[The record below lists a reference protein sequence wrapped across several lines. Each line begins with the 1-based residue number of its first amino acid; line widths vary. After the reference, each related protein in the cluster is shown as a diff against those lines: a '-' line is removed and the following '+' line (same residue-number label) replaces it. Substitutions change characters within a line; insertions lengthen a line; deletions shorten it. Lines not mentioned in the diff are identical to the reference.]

1 MAKAKAKAQTKAK
14 AKAKAKAKTA
24 AARPDAAAK
33 TAKKAEPANAAA
45 TAPAATTA
53 TTAPAASTAVKRR
66 ATVRMYRLGVGDC
79 FLVSFPRDGAA
90 DLRVLIDCG
99 VHQSQ
104 TGGSDR
110 IRETV
115 QDLKKVTG
123 GKIDVVVGTHEH
135 QDHLSGFPELHKEL
149 GADCAGEIWTAWTE
163 NTDDAFAKSL
173 KTKKDKALT
182 ALYGAHTRMRLAG
195 AAEQGD
201 RLQSLLGFFGDESGP
216 KLKGFGQALRA
227 LSKTVRYLEPGGLP
241 IELIEDQVRVFVL
254 GPPRDR
260 ELLEQSNP
268 SKKEK
273 GQVYFGAYM
282 GLLEQVEPALG
293 DEPVGPFDD
302 RFSLPL
308 VGTKALPFFKERYWS
323 DTIDE
328 DLEQRID
335 NTQDWR
341 RIDADWMGVAT
352 TLAMQLDEDTNNT
365 SLVLAFEL
373 GPKREGGP
381 VMLFAADAQV
391 GNWLSW
397 QKVKFDFAGR
407 TVTGPDL
414 LKRTV
419 LYKVGHHASHNATL
433 NTLGLELMTSLELAL
448 VPTDSAMAKKVN
460 WGTLPWP
467 PLLDRLKEKTKGG
480 MVRTD
485 EAFGSKQVASA
496 NVTETPLY
504 YDVEIGHTGGAATLS
519 AAEKEKLE
527 AHWIAINQRRVYL
540 IDRKLAATIKPEEE
554 AELREIEALVD
565 RYLSVMQPS
574 GRDLLA
580 SMREALDQADGHA

>member
-1 MAKAKAKAQTKAK
+1 M
-14 AKAKAKAKTA
+14 AKAKAKAKTRARTPA
-24 AARPDAAAK
+24 AGPGGVPRTTRKP
-33 TAKKAEPANAAA
+33 EPAGAPATA
-45 TAPAATTA
+45 TTAPAATISR
-53 TTAPAASTAVKRR
+53 AASTAVKRR

-79 FLVSFPRDGAA
+79 FLVSFPRDGAP

-104 TGGSDR
+104 AGGSDR

-149 GADCAGEIWTAWTE
+149 GADCAGEIWAAWTE
-163 NTDDAFAKSL
+163 NTDDPFAKSL

-201 RLQSLLGFFGDESGP
+201 RLESLLGFFGDESGP
-216 KLKGFGQALRA
+216 RLKGFGQSLRA
-227 LSKTVRYLEPGGLP
+227 LSTTVRYLEPGGPP
-241 IELIEDQVRVFVL
+241 IELVEDQVRVFVL
-254 GPPRDR
+254 GPPRNR
-260 ELLEQSNP
+260 ELLERSDP
-268 SKKEK
+268 SKKEA

-282 GLLEQVEPALG
+282 ALLEQIEPAFG

-302 RFSLPL
+302 RYSLPL
-308 VGTKALPFFKERYWS
+308 EGTKALSFFKERYWS
-323 DTIDE
+323 DSIDE
-328 DLEQRID
+328 DPAQRIET
-335 NTQDWR
+335 TQDWR

-397 QKVKFDFAGR
+397 QTVKWDVDGR
-407 TVTGPDL
+407 TITGPDL

-433 NTLGLELMTSLELAL
+433 NKLGLELMTSLELAL
-448 VPTDSAMAKKVN
+448 VPTDAAMAKKVN

-467 PLLDRLKEKTKGG
+467 PLLDRLKEKTNGG

-485 EAFGSKQVASA
+485 ETFGSKQVASA

-504 YDVEIGHTGGAATLS
+504 YDVEILRAAG
-519 AAEKEKLE
+519 
-527 AHWIAINQRRVYL
+527 
-540 IDRKLAATIKPEEE
+540 EE
-554 AELREIEALVD
+554 
-565 RYLSVMQPS
+565 
-574 GRDLLA
+574 
-580 SMREALDQADGHA
+580 